1 MIKYSRPKFFL
12 SLLWIFHLHSCLP
25 ESVVIGRAED
35 SAVVAEADLLDE
47 ALARV
52 GLLQEVRQPPR
63 VPVDLE
69 PARGVHFLSLFVSFR
84 GRLSRRR

>member
-1 MIKYSRPKFFL
+1 M
-12 SLLWIFHLHSCLP
+12 
-25 ESVVIGRAED
+25 
-35 SAVVAEADLLDE
+35 AEADLLDE

-84 GRLSRRR
+84 GRLSRRRCHAPRRRLWELEWARGTWNRGAR